1 MKVKKIPMRT
11 CVITKE
17 KYPKKELIRI
27 IRTPE
32 GNICIDETGK
42 ANGRGAYLKKDFEVI
57 EKARKTKA
65 LDRVLET
72 TIPESIYEELNN
84 YGWHLSYAH

>member
-1 MKVKKIPMRT
+1 MKKIPERT

-17 KYPKKELIRI
+17 KTSKNNLIRI
-27 IRTPE
+27 VKDKE
-32 GNICIDETGK
+32 GHVFIDLTGK
-42 ANGRGAYLKKDFEVI
+42 SNGRGAYLKKDFEVI

-84 YGWHLSYAH
+84 IIK